1 MKVRACQKKPPPRE
15 GEISAAIFLSA
26 LITRTSPRFSARIEA
41 SIFERSPATI
51 QVKGLPDKARNKY
64 GMVDAIAPF
73 VGRKRNSIPAIMR
86 ESNQARSSITE
97 ASKE

>member
-1 MKVRACQKKPPPRE
+1 
-15 GEISAAIFLSA
+15 
-26 LITRTSPRFSARIEA
+26 
-41 SIFERSPATI
+41 
-51 QVKGLPDKARNKY
+51 
-64 GMVDAIAPF
+64 MVDAIAPF